1 VGVVILANA
10 ATAQTGSLVEPIDAG
25 KGPEGVV
32 ARWQMELDLSSKDE
46 KFWRERVQDVNARYR
61 DEKNNQQS
69 NTTTIGRYGG
79 GDRFNILY
87 SNIQTICPSLYSQ
100 TPNPDVRRRYRDQ
113 DETGK
118 TIADV
123 MERALSFTLDDEDF
137 DRYMRMAVKDCQL
150 TGRGVTRVKYE
161 AAFGNEEEIDGPE
174 GEQEYEVLEREE
186 VEFEHVNWS
195 DYRHGPGRTWEEVM
209 WIAFKHTFDKD
220 ELEHNFPDTAKDI
233 PLDYSPDGIDE
244 NNDDPINDTFKRA
257 IVWEIWDKKKRE
269 VVFMCPGLKER
280 PCKTVKDP
288 LSLKDFWPI
297 PRPLYASDYTD
308 SLVPVEPFRYY
319 EDQADELDDITRR
332 ISGVIAACKVRGI
345 YDSTISEMTNIMDSQ
360 ETMLVPATD
369 VLPLMQAG
377 GLERAIW
384 IWPIEKIAGVLIHL
398 YSQRE
403 AVKTIIYEITG
414 IADIMRGSSSASETL
429 GAQQLKAQFGTMR
442 LDDMRREVQR
452 FARDLVRISAEI
464 IAEQFSPETMAIM
477 TEVKLPTPEEKMQ
490 AQMMAQQMQQQQQP
504 IPRDVQKVLD
514 DPTWDECLQILRDD
528 QQRAYR
534 IDIETDSTVAGDQA
548 QEKRNIT
555 ELLTGIASFIQNAG
569 PAVAAGYLPL
579 DAAKALL
586 MTSVRKFKMGREVED
601 ALDMIGEDQDEE
613 QQPDPALI
621 QMQQQ
626 MEQMQPVLQQLQQEN
641 EQLKNDKSAEMQR
654 TQMDV
659 EKTAAELEIKRGDQ
673 QIKVKDLELKS
684 AQPVVTPQEKWEYD
698 MQVNQMQMAF
708 DAEQKALDRAAEA
721 EQKALDREAD
731 IAKAI
736 IAKADDET
744 GIEGALADLHANK
757 TLTYNDDGSI
767 SGFETTDIESTIS
780 RIRDVLSQQ
789 SSADRGGMEQAL
801 VGIAEMQAQTGQ
813 LIIDSNDRLANAITA
828 PKRAIYENGRPV
840 GIETI

>member
-1 VGVVILANA
+1 MPDA
-10 ATAQTGSLVEPIDAG
+10 ATAQTGSLEEPIDAG
-25 KGPEGVV
+25 PGPEGVV
-32 ARWQMELDLSSKDE
+32 ARWQMELDLASKDE
-46 KFWRERVQDVNARYR
+46 KFWRQRSTDVNNRYR
-61 DEKNNQQS
+61 DERGNQKS
-69 NTTTIGRYGG
+69 NTSTIGRYGG

-87 SNIQTICPSLYSQ
+87 SNIQTICPALYSQ
-100 TPNPDVRRRYRDQ
+100 TPKPDVRRRYRDQ

-137 DRYMRMAVKDCQL
+137 DRFMRMSIKDCQL

-174 GEQEYEVLEREE
+174 GEGEYEVLEREE
-186 VEFEHVNWS
+186 VEFEHVNWN
-195 DYRHGPGRTWEEVM
+195 DFRRGPGRIWEEVM
-209 WIAFKHTFDKD
+209 WVAFKHTFDKD
-220 ELEHNFPDTAKDI
+220 ELDQNFPDTAKDI
-233 PLDYSPDGIDE
+233 PMDYSPEGVDEYDG
-244 NNDDPINDTFKRA
+244 DPVNDTFKRA
-257 IVWEIWDKKKRE
+257 VVWEIWDKKKRE

-319 EDQADELDDITRR
+319 EDQADELDEITRR
-332 ISGVIAACKVRGI
+332 ISGVISACRVRGI
-345 YDSTISEMTNIMDSQ
+345 YDSTISEMSNIMDSQ
-360 ETMLVPATD
+360 ETQLVPATD

-377 GLERAIW
+377 GLDRAIW
-384 IWPIEKIAGVLIHL
+384 IWPIEKIASVLIHL

-452 FARDLVRISAEI
+452 FARDLVRMSAEI
-464 IAEQFSPETMAIM
+464 IAEQFSPETMQIM
-477 TEVKLPTPEEKMQ
+477 TDVKLPTPEEKMQ
-490 AQMMAQQMQQQQQP
+490 AQMMAQQMQAQNQP
-504 IPRDVQKVLD
+504 IPEKLKKVLN
-514 DPTWDECLQILRDD
+514 DPTWDECLEVLRDD

-548 QEKRNIT
+548 QEQKNIT
-555 ELLTGIASFIQNAG
+555 ELLTGISSFIQNAG

-579 DAAKALL
+579 EAAKSLL

-601 ALDMIGEDQDEE
+601 ALDMIGEEEEGEE
-613 QQPDPALI
+613 QQDPAVM

-626 MEQMQPVLQQLQQEN
+626 MEQLQPIMQQLQQEN
-641 EQLKNDKSAEMQR
+641 EQLKADKSAEMQR

-659 EKTAAELEIKRGDQ
+659 EKTTAELEIKRGDQ
-673 QIKVKDLELKS
+673 QLKVQDLELKA
-684 AQPVVTPQEKWEYD
+684 AQPIVSPQEQWEYD
-698 MQVNQMQMAF
+698 MQVKQMQMAF
-708 DAEQKALDRAAEA
+708 DAEQKALDRASEA
-721 EQKALDREAD
+721 EQKALDREAEL
-731 IAKAI
+731 AKAI
-736 IAKADDET
+736 INKSENENNIDD
-744 GIEGALADLHANK
+744 ALVDLHANK
-757 TLTYNDDGSI
+757 TLTYHEDGSI

-780 RIRDVLSQQ
+780 RIKDVLSQQ
-789 SSADRGGMEQAL
+789 SSMERTNMEQAL
-801 VGIAEMQAQTGQ
+801 LNIAEMQSQTSQ
-813 LIIDSNDRLANAITA
+813 LIVDSNERLTNAITA